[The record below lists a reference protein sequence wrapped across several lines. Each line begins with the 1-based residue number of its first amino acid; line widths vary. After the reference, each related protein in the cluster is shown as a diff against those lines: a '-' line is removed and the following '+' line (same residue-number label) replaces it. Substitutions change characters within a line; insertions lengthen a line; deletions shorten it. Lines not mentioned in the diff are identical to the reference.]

1 MARIGIL
8 LPVYNAAQTLA
19 EALDSLVAQTC
30 EDWETW
36 ILDDGST
43 DATADLARAYQ
54 NRDARFRYVS
64 LPHRGIPPTLNE
76 GLRLCQTPLVARM
89 DGDDLCE
96 PTRLEAQLALLSARP
111 DVGVVATQIRS
122 FHSDGSPP
130 GSGMERYV
138 RWVNRLLTPE
148 DHFRERYV
156 ESCVAHSSILAPRE
170 VLADGYRDLDWCE
183 DYDLWLRLMQRGV
196 RFAKVPEVLLA
207 IRDEA
212 SRISRNDCRYTQDAL
227 RRCKLDHLLD
237 EEVGPLASRRRIL
250 FWGAGRV
257 GKRWLRDLPAF
268 GVTVEAAVDLHPRKL
283 GRRIHGAPVIPPD
296 ALAEHWRRLDDPF
309 LLAAVGAR
317 GARAEIREHL
327 DGLGLRELDDYLFV
341 A

>member
-1 MARIGIL
+1 MAHIGIL
-8 LPVYNAAQTLA
+8 LPVYNSEATLA
-19 EALDSLVAQTC
+19 AALDSLVAQTF

-54 NRDARFRYVS
+54 ARDPRFKYIA

-76 GLRLCQTPLVARM
+76 GLRLCHTPLLARM

-96 PTRLEAQLALLSARP
+96 PTRFAAQLALLAARP

-122 FHSDGSPP
+122 FHSDGTPP
-130 GSGMERYV
+130 GSGMTRYV
-138 RWVNRLLTPE
+138 RWVNRLISPE
-148 DHFRERYV
+148 EHFRERYV
-156 ESCVAHSSILAPRE
+156 ESSVAHSSILAPRE
-170 VLADGYRDLDWCE
+170 VLRGGYRDLDWCE

-207 IRDEA
+207 VRDEA
-212 SRISRNDCRYTQDAL
+212 DRISRNDYRYTQDAL

-237 EEVGPLASRRRIL
+237 AEVGPLAGRRQIL

-257 GKRWLRDLPAF
+257 GKHWLRELPAL
-268 GVTVEAAVDLHPRKL
+268 GVSIAAAVDLHPRKL
-283 GRRIHGAPVIPPD
+283 GLRIHGAVVIPPD
-296 ALAEHWRRLDDPF
+296 ALADHWRRLENPF

-317 GARAEIREHL
+317 GARPEIRAYL
-327 DGLGLRELDDYLFV
+327 DGLGLHELDDYLFV